1 MNGIDTAPWP
11 ATLADA
17 AKHHAPTILRVVA
30 TQAVLW
36 ATLHAVFWLLPAP
49 RPPNQVDAS
58 GDNVAIYFP
67 KDVVAMRS
75 WWSMRITTR
84 RLNKLFTVP
93 QVLQPAARVFYLVG
107 AAAVVVLM
115 AALAWS
121 WTTRS
126 IAWFI
131 EWRNDPG
138 LVVVGGDAF
147 VNTDVIEQPVV
158 QIPGVN
164 MPLASL
170 RPYLIGAVIA
180 VLVHEAGHG
189 MAAAAWNLGVHAVT
203 LDVHLAV
210 PVAAVHVRTPLH
222 PSLLTDLA
230 LATAGIWHN
239 LVLALLAT
247 TLATHPLTWLSFG
260 YTAAPTSDPSGL
272 LIVDPGPIPLPR
284 YDRLVSVNGIRTHSV
299 RDVADLA
306 RIPPLRQCRVPT
318 ATVLPCCRAPDL
330 HGETCFVHGNGTACA
345 TLPPEF
351 APSCAADSDCLVG
364 ACMAARESGL
374 ARRSARV

>member
-1 MNGIDTAPWP
+1 MNGINTVLLS

-30 TQAVLW
+30 TLAVLW
-36 ATLHAVFWLLPAP
+36 ATLHAAFWLLPAP
-49 RPPNQVDAS
+49 SLPHHADAN

-67 KDVVAMRS
+67 KDVIAMRS

-93 QVLQPAARVFYLVG
+93 QVLQPAVRVFYLVG
-107 AAAVVVLM
+107 AAAVIVLM

-126 IAWFI
+126 IAWFV

-138 LVVVGGDAF
+138 LVVVGGDAV

-189 MAAAAWNLGVHAVT
+189 MAAAAYAS
-203 LDVHLAV
+203 
-210 PVAAVHVRTPLH
+210 RT
-222 PSLLTDLA
+222 
-230 LATAGIWHN
+230 
-239 LVLALLAT
+239 
-247 TLATHPLTWLSFG
+247 
-260 YTAAPTSDPSGL
+260 
-272 LIVDPGPIPLPR
+272 
-284 YDRLVSVNGIRTHSV
+284 
-299 RDVADLA
+299 
-306 RIPPLRQCRVPT
+306 
-318 ATVLPCCRAPDL
+318 
-330 HGETCFVHGNGTACA
+330 
-345 TLPPEF
+345 
-351 APSCAADSDCLVG
+351 
-364 ACMAARESGL
+364 
-374 ARRSARV
+374 SAFTP